1 MGFFS
6 GLFRSR
12 DKPQNRTTGSAYS
25 FFFGGSAAGKRVNER
40 SAMQMTAVYS
50 CVRILAEAVAGLP
63 LHLYR
68 YKEDGGKEKAL
79 DHPLYLLLHDEP
91 NPEMSS
97 FVFRETLMTHLL
109 LWGNA
114 YAQIIRNGR
123 GEVMALYPLMPDRM
137 AVDRDDKGQL
147 YYEYTTSADDA
158 PISKSS
164 IVRLKPSDVL
174 HIPGLGFDG
183 LVGYSPPIAMAKNAI
198 GLAIATEEYGS
209 KFFANGAQPS
219 GVLEHPGTI
228 KDPQRVRDSW
238 MSQFGGSANSNKIAV
253 LEEGLKYT
261 PISISPEQAQFL
273 ETRKFQINEI
283 ARIFR
288 VPPHMVGDLEKS
300 SFSNIEQQ
308 SLEFV
313 KYTLEPWL
321 VRWEQSIQRILFS
334 ADEKKR
340 YFVRFNVEGLLR
352 GDYASRMNGYAV
364 GRQNGWMSANDIR
377 ELENL
382 DRIPAEEGGDLYLIN
397 GNMTKLKDAGIFAA
411 SGAGKEVLPLKK
423 IAKIAETASS
433 KVKLKKIRVAAYC
446 RVSTDSDAQLESL
459 EAQKTHYENYIP

>member
-1 MGFFS
+1 MGIFS
-6 GLFRSR
+6 GLFKSR
-12 DKPQNRTTGSAYS
+12 DKPQNSTAGSAYT
-25 FFFGGSAAGKRVNER
+25 FFMGGSTAGKHVNER

-63 LHLYR
+63 LHLYK
-68 YKEDGGKEKAL
+68 YTEEGGKEKAV

-114 YAQIIRNGR
+114 YAQIIRNGKN
-123 GEVMALYPLMPDRM
+123 EVVALYPLMPNKM
-137 AVDRDDKGQL
+137 SVDRDERGQL
-147 YYEYTTSADDA
+147 YYTYQRSNEEA
-158 PISKSS
+158 PTMKGSS
-164 IVRLKPSDVL
+164 VILKPSEVL

-183 LVGYSPPIAMAKNAI
+183 LVGYSPIAMAKNAI
-198 GLAIATEEYGS
+198 GMAIACEEYGA
-209 KFFANGAQPS
+209 KFFANGAQPG

-228 KDPQRVRDSW
+228 KDPQRVRESW
-238 MSQFGGSANSNKIAV
+238 QSTFGGSGNANRIAV
-253 LEEGLKYT
+253 LEEGMKYT
-261 PISISPEQAQFL
+261 PIAISPEQAQFL

-313 KYTLEPWL
+313 KYTLDPW
-321 VRWEQSIQRILFS
+321 VIRWEQSIMRSLLTPE
-334 ADEKKR
+334 EKKTF
-340 YFVRFNVEGLLR
+340 YVKFNLEGLLR
-352 GDYASRMNGYAV
+352 GDYQSRMNGYAI

-382 DRIPAEEGGDLYLIN
+382 DRIPTEEGGDLYLIN
-397 GNMTKLKDAGIFAA
+397 GNMLPMRNAGAFANITTDD
-411 SGAGKEVLPLKK
+411 GKEETPDEEVLELDESGTDGDSPGN
-423 IAKIAETASS
+423 ENSTPQRHHRRG
-433 KVKLKKIRVAAYC
+433 KLV
-446 RVSTDSDAQLESL
+446 
-459 EAQKTHYENYIP
+459 